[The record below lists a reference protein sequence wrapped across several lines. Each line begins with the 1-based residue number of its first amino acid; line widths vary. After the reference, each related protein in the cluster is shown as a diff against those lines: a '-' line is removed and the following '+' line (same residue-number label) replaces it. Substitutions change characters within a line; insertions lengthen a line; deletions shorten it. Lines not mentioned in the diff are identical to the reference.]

1 MLGRKKN
8 QNNGADNFNM
18 PEFSIPE
25 LDNKFNNGN
34 NDMNMGG
41 SMNQGNMDE
50 SVPNNF
56 GNMQQLGGMG
66 TPLGQNNKSKK
77 QPKAPKQPKMPKQ
90 VGQEG
95 QMGQMNQFGQQGK
108 MKQPKMP
115 KQSNSGKKPPIFIIF
130 IVLGLIFLLIAG
142 FIIRGF
148 IVGNTTG
155 DSDVTTN
162 PEQEIE
168 EILGEPDENI
178 NDVENSDD
186 SGVVGTENDDEEIVE
201 NPEDEDDV
209 ISEPK
214 FSFENDMLGIKFN
227 YDPNLYIKENT
238 EEIFNMITQIIPPER
253 NTFNIFEDAL
263 PDSLIV
269 ARLTTGDSDG
279 LYVSISIVPF
289 TIEKETK
296 VLRANGDTDVLTD
309 ELEAVSLT
317 DEELVEKYDIQIKD
331 SLKQS
336 GCNIVSYDVSTV
348 KPIGSEVDNSGN
360 KVLKGIMTSRVY
372 TGPVDV
378 TSSTGTV
385 DLVQC
390 TIPVGKNA
398 IVITAV
404 TDGRPI
410 EIDKT
415 IILNE
420 IVDSIVVK
428 PLGVE
433 EEKET
438 GEISSETTSETE
450 NTGETLN

>member
-34 NDMNMGG
+34 NG
-41 SMNQGNMDE
+41 SMTQGNMGE
-50 SVPNNF
+50 SASNNF

-95 QMGQMNQFGQQGK
+95 QMGQMSQQGK
-108 MKQPKMP
+108 MKQPKIP
-115 KQSNSGKKPPIFIIF
+115 KQSNGGKKPPIFIIF

-178 NDVENSDD
+178 NDVETSDD
-186 SGVVGTENDDEEIVE
+186 SGVVDTENGDEEIVE
-201 NPEDEDDV
+201 NPEDDV
-209 ISEPK
+209 ILEPK

-309 ELEAVSLT
+309 ELEAISLT

-348 KPIGSEVDNSGN
+348 KPIGSEVDDSGN

-410 EIDKT
+410 EIDKAV
-415 IILNE
+415 ILNE
-420 IVDSIVVK
+420 IVDSIVVQ

-438 GEISSETTSETE
+438 GEISSESTSETE

>member
-1 MLGRKKN
+1 MAN
-8 QNNGADNFNM
+8 
-18 PEFSIPE
+18 
-25 LDNKFNNGN
+25 
-34 NDMNMGG
+34 
-41 SMNQGNMDE
+41 
-50 SVPNNF
+50 
-56 GNMQQLGGMG
+56 MG

-95 QMGQMNQFGQQGK
+95 QIGQQGK

-115 KQSNSGKKPPIFIIF
+115 KQSNSGKKPTIFIIF

-155 DSDVTTN
+155 DSDVITN

-186 SGVVGTENDDEEIVE
+186 SGVVGTENGDEEIVE
-201 NPEDEDDV
+201 NPEDDV
-209 ISEPK
+209 IPEPK

-336 GCNIVSYDVSTV
+336 GCNVVSYDVSTV
-348 KPIGSEVDNSGN
+348 KPVGFEVDDSGN

-420 IVDSIVVK
+420 IVDSIVVQ

-433 EEKET
+433 EEKGT
-438 GEISSETTSETE
+438 GEISSESTSETE